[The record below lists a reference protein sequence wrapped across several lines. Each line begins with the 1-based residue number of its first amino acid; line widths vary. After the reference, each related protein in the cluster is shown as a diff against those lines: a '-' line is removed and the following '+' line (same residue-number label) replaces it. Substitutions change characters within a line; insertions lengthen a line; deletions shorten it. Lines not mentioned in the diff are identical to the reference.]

1 MKNLLL
7 GTIIATL
14 FSGCAVDT
22 LYLTGEA
29 VGKKVLPKEI
39 KEKIRP
45 YNEAIK
51 DGYKIYKKGNDA
63 SSLSEKNISK

>member
-1 MKNLLL
+1 MKKLVLVGAVGL
-7 GTIIATL
+7 GLL
-14 FSGCAVDT
+14 FSGCAWDT

-29 VGKKVLPKEI
+29 VGKKVLPKEV

-51 DGYKIYKKGNDA
+51 DGYSVYKKGNDA
-63 SSLSEKNISK
+63 E